1 MTAGEPVPGAS
12 GRDATG
18 EEAAAR
24 WYRVA
29 GPLFIEPGGSL
40 EDGLEVVLAA
50 HHSVSIPAATES
62 RAREGAALP
71 LERLGAN
78 ALLDYRWD
86 AAARV
91 LTGTPAIVSRRS
103 RLGRETRET
112 LAQGFDTNPPA
123 LLEAG
128 RLPKDPVDWRR
139 PAAAAA
145 KGFLGFLGFLFMLLV
160 VGALSVWIL
169 GDA

>member
-1 MTAGEPVPGAS
+1 MTAGEPLTDAS

-29 GPLFIEPGGSL
+29 GPLFIEPDGRM
-40 EDGLEVVLAA
+40 EDGLEVVLTA

-78 ALLDYRWD
+78 ALLDCRWD
-86 AAARV
+86 ATARA
-91 LTGTPAIVSRRS
+91 LKGTPAIVSRRS

-112 LAQGFDTNPPA
+112 LAQGFFTSPPA

-145 KGFLGFLGFLFMLLV
+145 KGFLGFLFLLLV
-160 VGALSVWIL
+160 VGAL
-169 GDA
+169 AA